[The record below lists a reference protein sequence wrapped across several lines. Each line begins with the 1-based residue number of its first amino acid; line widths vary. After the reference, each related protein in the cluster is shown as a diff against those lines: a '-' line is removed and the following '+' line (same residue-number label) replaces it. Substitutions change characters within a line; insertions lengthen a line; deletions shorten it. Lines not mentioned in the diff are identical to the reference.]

1 MPKKSEVS
9 MNREKKPVLVK
20 EIPKKKE
27 SKSMASTRNYLKFLN
42 VVGIFSKDMLLK
54 VMPYIFFLT
63 LIALVYIANSYY
75 AERTVR
81 DIDRVTKEL
90 KTLRTEYISGKS
102 ELMIVSKQS
111 EVAKAVAWQGLKE
124 SVEAPKKIIVEPL
137 KEKEQD

>member
-1 MPKKSEVS
+1 
-9 MNREKKPVLVK
+9 MNREKKPVQVK

-27 SKSMASTRNYLKFLN
+27 SKSMASARNYVKFLN
-42 VVGIFSKDMLLK
+42 VFGIFSKDMLLK

-102 ELMIVSKQS
+102 ELMFVSKQS

-124 SVEAPKKIIVEPL
+124 SVEAPKKIIVEPT